1 MRKSRLAIN
10 CFFFVNGF
18 LYANW
23 VARLPKYQE
32 LYSMDNGTTG
42 LVLLGIATGALIAMP
57 FTGWLIF
64 KNGSNRITAISGI
77 LMCIVLPFTA
87 ILGGI
92 VPLAITFFFF
102 GINNGIMDV
111 AMNAQAVVLEEQY
124 QRPIMSS
131 FHAIFSGGMMI
142 GAGTAAIFTKSN
154 IILFYHLLIVSLFSF
169 CVVLW
174 SIRHLVVE
182 KRGEDN
188 ESEGAF
194 QLPTKAI
201 LGIGTIAFCCMLGEG
216 AMADWTTNYMLNI
229 AQSSEAIAPLALG
242 SFSGAMMLGRIVG
255 DTGREKFGDKKLLIG
270 NSLVALFGLLLFVL
284 FPIPIIVI
292 AACFLVGLG
301 LSVIVP
307 IAYSRAGSMKGI
319 PAGVGI
325 SMVTTIGYAGFLFG
339 PPIIGFLADWY
350 NLRIAIGLIALL
362 FVIMTI
368 LSFRQTITP

>member
-1 MRKSRLAIN
+1 MRKSRIAIN
-10 CFFFVNGF
+10 FTFFINGF

-32 LYSMDNGTTG
+32 LYNIDNGTTG

-64 KNGSNRITAISGI
+64 KNGSNRITALSGI

-92 VPLAITFFFF
+92 IPLAITFFFF

-111 AMNAQAVVLEEQY
+111 AMNAQAVVLEERY

-131 FHAIFSGGMMI
+131 FHAVFSGGMMI
-142 GAGTAAIFTKSN
+142 GAGTAALFTKSD
-154 IILFYHLLIVSLFSF
+154 IILFYHLLIVSLCSF
-169 CVVLW
+169 CLVLW
-174 SIRHLVVE
+174 SIRHFVVE
-182 KRGEDN
+182 KRNDN
-188 ESEGAF
+188 SESEEAF
-194 QLPTKAI
+194 RLPNTAI
-201 LGIGTIAFCCMLGEG
+201 LGIGIIALCCMLGEG

-242 SFSGAMMLGRIVG
+242 SFSGAMMLGRIAG
-255 DTGREKFGDKKLLIG
+255 DAGRSKFGDKKLLTG
-270 NSLVALFGLLLFVL
+270 NSIVALLGIGILVL

-292 AACFLVGLG
+292 AACFLIGLG

-307 IAYSRAGSMKGI
+307 IAYSRAGSMQGI

-325 SMVTTIGYAGFLFG
+325 SMVTTIGYSGFLFG
-339 PPIIGFLADWY
+339 PPIIGFIADWY
-350 NLRIAIGLIALL
+350 NLRIAISLIGLL
-362 FVIMTI
+362 FVLMTI
-368 LSFRQTITP
+368 LSFRQTIRP